1 MVFYFSGTGNS
12 YYIAEKIAQ
21 ALGERLISIAELV
34 RDNRYTVEVKKGE
47 NIGFVYPVHACAPPD
62 IVTEFIKKMKLK
74 DYDGNYMYSVYNCAG
89 RAEYT
94 SRIMKEVS
102 EKQGFEIKGFYE
114 ILMPG
119 NYVTVKKHLPEEKV
133 KRYLA
138 EADQHILETVEAIR
152 SKISNYK
159 KEKHSFLL
167 SYVLHKMAV
176 MEKEVEF
183 TVGEQCK
190 GCGQCVRICPMKAIS
205 LKEGKPI
212 RDMKKCAFCL
222 GCVNVCPTQALQVG
236 KKTVGNPRY
245 VHAIYKNKLGGCN
258 EKKENTH

>member
-21 ALGERLISIAELV
+21 ALGEKLISIAELI
-34 RDNRYTVEVKKGE
+34 RNNIYTVQVRPEE

-62 IVTEFIKKMKLK
+62 IVTDFIKKVEFKNYK
-74 DYDGNYMYSVYNCAG
+74 GNYMYSVYNCAG

-94 SRIMKEVS
+94 SRIIKEACL
-102 EKQGFEIKGFYE
+102 KRGFEIQGFYE

-138 EADQHILETVEAIR
+138 EADGRILEIVKAI
-152 SKISNYK
+152 SDKTNNYK

-167 SYVLHKMAV
+167 SYVLHKLAV

-190 GCGQCVRICPMKAIS
+190 GCGQCVRICSMKAIS
-205 LKEGKPI
+205 LKEGRPI
-212 RDMKKCAFCL
+212 RDMKKCTFCL

-236 KKTVGNPRY
+236 KKTIGNPRY
-245 VHAIYKNKLGGCN
+245 VHSIYKNKLGGYN
-258 EKKENTH
+258 EKKEDTH